1 MDIIEYDAGYKE
13 AFIRF
18 NTDWITDN
26 FGFLEK
32 EDFETFENIE
42 NELAG
47 GATIFFVVPVALKY
61 MAHILLIMPP
71 FNVRIKNL
79 WILDI
84 FFFCLSIQYDI
95 IIKQI

>member
-32 EDFETFENIE
+32 EDLETFENIE
-42 NELAG
+42 KEIAE
-47 GATIFFVVPVALKY
+47 GAMIFFCHRRRRTPRVLHGKAYGRRHMGNLQ
-61 MAHILLIMPP
+61 AR
-71 FNVRIKNL
+71 VR
-79 WILDI
+79 
-84 FFFCLSIQYDI
+84 
-95 IIKQI
+95 